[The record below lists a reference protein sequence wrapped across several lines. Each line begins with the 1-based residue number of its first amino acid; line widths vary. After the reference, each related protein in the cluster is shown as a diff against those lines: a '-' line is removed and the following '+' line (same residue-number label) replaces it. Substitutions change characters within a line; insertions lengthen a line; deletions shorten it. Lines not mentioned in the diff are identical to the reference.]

1 MKKVKHNHLT
11 LLKINMKFFLIVA
24 ILILGIQCTSKED
37 AEYLKSSSEFYM
49 PDDGFVPDDVTA
61 IKIAEAIWLPIYGQK
76 IYTKMPFI
84 ATLKNDSIWVVEGTK
99 LNFGKGGVPYIE
111 IQKNDCRILFVT
123 HGK

>member
-1 MKKVKHNHLT
+1 MKKILA
-11 LLKINMKFFLIVA
+11 IA

-37 AEYLKSSSEFYM
+37 AEYLKSNADYHI
-49 PDDGFVPDDVTA
+49 PDAGFVPDAVTA
-61 IKIAEAIWLPIYGQK
+61 TKIAEVIWLPIYGKK
-76 IYTKMPFI
+76 IYSKKPFV

-111 IQKNDCRILFVT
+111 IQKNDCKILFVT